1 MYTLT
6 NIIQAIIIFQ
16 GGLLTLF
23 ILISN
28 KSKSRNDF
36 FLALLIG
43 TLTLQLLGMFLMN
56 SNIQPDFLESV
67 NGIYLFLYGPLL
79 YFYSKHI
86 TFLDFK
92 FKPNYLVHFI
102 PFIAVL
108 AIAILTEEQVSQTI
122 LYIAYAIH
130 ILCYIFACFWELKK
144 YKKVLMDNYSQLEWL
159 NLRWLRWTLILFSL
173 IVLVD
178 GIQMV
183 SILIIQKVLRLEV
196 ILFLLVLAATNLLY
210 FNVYI
215 RPIESRTGFNFEDL
229 KLSTSMTHRKRLN
242 TSLLENKVLIDRLN
256 NHLNSG
262 ASYKNPQLTIGLLA
276 EEIDIPKR
284 TLSELINDHYDQNF
298 VDFINTQRINCAK
311 QRLLNPTDPNET
323 ILEVMYEVGFNSKS
337 SFHKAFK
344 KKTGSTPA
352 EYKTH

>member
-1 MYTLT
+1 MYSLT
-6 NIIQAIIIFQ
+6 NVIQAIIIFQ
-16 GGLLTLF
+16 GGLLTTF

-56 SNIQPDFLESV
+56 RNVQVDFLESV

-79 YFYSKHI
+79 YLYSKHI

-102 PFIAVL
+102 PFIVVL
-108 AIAILTEEQVSQTI
+108 IIVTLTKERVSQTF
-122 LYIAYAIH
+122 LYFAYAIH
-130 ILCYIFACFWELKK
+130 ILCYIFACFWEIKK

-159 NLRWLRWTLILFSL
+159 NLRWLRWTLILFSM

-178 GIQMV
+178 GIQIV
-183 SILIIQKVLRLEV
+183 SILIIQKVIRLEV
-196 ILFLLVLAATNLLY
+196 IVFLLVLTAINLLY
-210 FNVYI
+210 FKGFI

-229 KLSTSMTHRKRLN
+229 NLSTSMTHRKRLN
-242 TSLLENKVLIDRLN
+242 TSLVENKVLIDRLE
-256 NHLNSG
+256 NHLNER

-276 EEIDIPKR
+276 EEIGIPKR

-352 EYKTH
+352 EYKSH

>member
-56 SNIQPDFLESV
+56 SNIQPDFLKSV

-102 PFIAVL
+102 PFIVVL
-108 AIAILTEEQVSQTI
+108 IIVTLTKERVSQTF
-122 LYIAYAIH
+122 LYFAYAIH
-130 ILCYIFACFWELKK
+130 ILCYIFACFWEIKK

-159 NLRWLRWTLILFSL
+159 NLRWLRWALILISL
-173 IVLVD
+173 VVLID
-178 GIQMV
+178 GIQIV
-183 SILIIQKVLRLEV
+183 SILIIQKVPRLEIIV
-196 ILFLLVLAATNLLY
+196 FLLVLGTINLLY
-210 FNVYI
+210 FKGFI
-215 RPIESRTGFNFEDL
+215 RPIESRRGFNAEDL
-229 KLSTSMTHRKRLN
+229 KLSTSMTSRKRLN
-242 TSLLENKVLIDRLN
+242 TSLLENKILIECLE
-256 NHLNSG
+256 NHLNS
-262 ASYKNPQLTIGLLA
+262 ATSYKNPQLTIGLLA
-276 EEIDIPKR
+276 EEIDMPKR

-298 VDFINTQRINCAK
+298 ADFINTYRVNFAE

-337 SFHKAFK
+337 SFYKAFK
-344 KKTGSTPA
+344 KKTGTTPT
-352 EYKTH
+352 EYKSR

>member
-1 MYTLT
+1 MYSFT

-36 FLALLIG
+36 FLAVLIG
-43 TLTLQLLGMFLMN
+43 TLTLQLLGMFLIN
-56 SNIQPDFLESV
+56 SNVQPDFLIRV

-92 FKPNYLVHFI
+92 FKYNHLVHLI
-102 PFIAVL
+102 PFISLLTVTF
-108 AIAILTEEQVSQTI
+108 LTEEPVSQTI
-122 LYIAYAIH
+122 LYFAYAIH
-130 ILCYIFACFWELKK
+130 ILCYIFACFWELRK

-159 NLRWLRWTLILFSL
+159 NLRWLRWALILFSL
-173 IVLVD
+173 IVLID
-178 GIQMV
+178 GIQIV
-183 SILIIQKVLRLEV
+183 SILLIQKVPRLEIIV
-196 ILFLLVLAATNLLY
+196 FLLVLGAINLMY
-210 FNVYI
+210 FKGFI
-215 RPIESRTGFNFEDL
+215 RPIELRTGFNFEDL
-229 KLSTSMTHRKRLN
+229 KLSTSMTNRKRLN
-242 TSLLENKVLIDRLN
+242 TSLIENKVLIECLE
-256 NHLNSG
+256 NHLNSA
-262 ASYKNPQLTIGLLA
+262 ASYKNPQFTIGLLA
-276 EEIDIPKR
+276 KEIDIPKR

-298 VDFINTQRINCAK
+298 VDFINTYRINFAK

-337 SFHKAFK
+337 SFYKAFK
-344 KKTGSTPA
+344 KKTGTTPT
-352 EYKTH
+352 EYKSR